1 MAHGKTYL
9 TVADVYEGVVDALR
23 PHKERFGWAV
33 LAIALICLLQFGY
46 FWFKWWRHQKSN
58 KGKAMDK
65 EQMPFIGP

>member
-58 KGKAMDK
+58 KGKAMDE